1 MTAALTIAAHHIRR
15 VIRNPGLILL
25 LLAIP
30 LTLAVI
36 EYAAFGRTAAVGKL
50 PPATVLF
57 LDEDDTLVSGALPQV
72 FSGGPAKDFF
82 ELSQVPDK
90 AEAARLFRRGQAA
103 ALIVV
108 PKGFQDAVLEGTRA
122 ELGFYPNPVQS
133 IGPEI
138 ARSML
143 EMTALIGN
151 GLYAKALEPIGQI
164 RTLVQADREPTPDDV
179 AAISRGFF
187 EAGRRLSSLDG
198 LSGLT
203 VGVKRPGASAVKT
216 GFGNDPGQFFAYVF
230 PGLVVFG
237 LLFIAQALAMRLMRD
252 RLRGL
257 QRRLVIAPV
266 GPNAVVLGGV
276 VYTVI
281 ALFALLIVLGIIGAV
296 VFRIRLRDPA
306 SLVAI
311 GAGFAI
317 FASGL
322 HLLSMALAK
331 SDRGAGFVGSV
342 IVLVLSLVGGTF
354 VPAEQYPPF
363 LRSLAMLVPNGAA
376 QQGFIDVLV
385 HKAPLA
391 ALGGRLAVVWAW
403 GLATMGLAVFF
414 EQRRLRS

>member
-30 LTLAVI
+30 LTLAII
-36 EYAAFGRTAAVGKL
+36 EYAAFGRTAAAGKL

-151 GLYAKALEPIGQI
+151 GLYAKALEPIAQI
-164 RTLVQADREPTPDDV
+164 RSLVQADREPTADQV

-187 EAGRRLSSLDG
+187 EAGRRLASLQG
-198 LSGLT
+198 LNGLT

-257 QRRLVIAPV
+257 QRRVVIAPV
-266 GPNAVVLGGV
+266 GPTAVILGGV
-276 VYTVI
+276 IYTVV
-281 ALFALLIVLGIIGAV
+281 ALFALLIFLGLIGAV
-296 VFRIRLRDPA
+296 VFRIQLRDPA

-342 IVLVLSLVGGTF
+342 VVLVLSLVGGTF

-363 LRSLAMLVPNGAA
+363 LRSLAMIVPNGAA
-376 QQGFIDVLV
+376 QQGFIDILV

-403 GLATMGLAVFF
+403 GLAVMALAVYFD
-414 EQRRLRS
+414 QRRLRN

>member
-1 MTAALTIAAHHIRR
+1 MTAVLTIAAHHIRR

-30 LTLAVI
+30 LTLAII
-36 EYAAFGRTAAVGKL
+36 EYAAFGRTAAAGKL

-57 LDEDDTLVSGALPQV
+57 LDEDDTLLSGALPQV

-90 AEAARLFRRGQAA
+90 AEAVRMFKRGQAA

-108 PKGFQDAVLEGTRA
+108 PRGFQNAVLSGKRA

-143 EMTALIGN
+143 EMTTLIGN
-151 GLYAKALEPIGQI
+151 GLYAKALEPISQI
-164 RTLVQADREPTPDDV
+164 RAIMDAEREPTSDEV

-187 EAGRRLSSLDG
+187 ESGRRLAGLQG

-203 VGVKRPGASAVKT
+203 VGVKRPGESAVKT

-252 RLRGL
+252 RLKGL
-257 QRRLVIAPV
+257 QRRLVITPV
-266 GPNAVVLGGV
+266 GPGAVIMGGV
-276 VYTVI
+276 LFTVT
-281 ALFALLIVLGIIGAV
+281 ALFALLVFLGLIGAV
-296 VFRIRLRDPA
+296 VFRIQLRDPA
-306 SLVAI
+306 SLIAI
-311 GAGFAI
+311 GAGFAV

-322 HLLSMALAK
+322 HLLSMSLAS

-342 IVLVLSLVGGTF
+342 VVLVLSLLGGTF

-363 LRSLAMLVPNGAA
+363 LRNLATLVPNGAA

-385 HKAPLA
+385 HKLPLS

-403 GLATMGLAVFF
+403 GLAVTGLAVFF

>member
-15 VIRNPGLILL
+15 VVRNPGLILL

-30 LTLAVI
+30 LTFAII
-36 EYAAFGRTAAVGKL
+36 EYAAFGRTAAKGTL

-57 LDEDDTLVSGALPQV
+57 LDEDDTLVSSALPQV

-82 ELSQVPDK
+82 ELSQVQSK
-90 AEAARLFRRGQAA
+90 TEAVRLFKRGQAA

-108 PKGFQDAVLEGTRA
+108 PSGFQNAVLEGKRA

-151 GLYAKALEPIGQI
+151 GLYAKALEPIAQI
-164 RTLVQADREPTPDDV
+164 RTLVQAEREPTSDEV

-187 EAGRRLSSLDG
+187 EAGRRLSSLQG

-203 VGVKRPGASAVKT
+203 VGVQRPGASAVKT

-257 QRRLVIAPV
+257 QRRLVVTPV
-266 GPNAVVLGGV
+266 GPGAVILGGAI
-276 VYTVI
+276 YTVV
-281 ALFALLIVLGIIGAV
+281 ALFALLVFLGIIGAV
-296 VFRIRLRDPA
+296 VFRIQLRDPA

-322 HLLSMALAK
+322 HLLSMSLAT

-342 IVLVLSLVGGTF
+342 IVLVLSLVGGSF

-363 LRSLAMLVPNGAA
+363 LRSLAVLVPNGAA

-391 ALGGRLAVVWAW
+391 ALGGRLAIVWTW
-403 GLATMGLAVFF
+403 GLAVMGLAVYF

>member
-1 MTAALTIAAHHIRR
+1 MPAALTIAAHHIRR
-15 VIRNPGLILL
+15 VMKNPGLILL

-36 EYAAFGRTAAVGKL
+36 EYAAFGRTAAAGKL

-90 AEAARLFRRGQAA
+90 AEAARLFTRGQAA

-138 ARSML
+138 ARSMI

-151 GLYAKALEPIGQI
+151 GLYAKALEPVSQIGRSCSRIASRRQTRWPRSPAASSRRAAAWRACRAERADGGREAPGGLRREDGI
-164 RTLVQADREPTPDDV
+164 RQRPGPVLRVRLPGAGGVRPAVHRAGAGHAPDARSAEGPPAPPRHHTGRTERRHPGRGDLHGRRALRAADR
-179 AAISRGFF
+179 
-187 EAGRRLSSLDG
+187 
-198 LSGLT
+198 
-203 VGVKRPGASAVKT
+203 
-216 GFGNDPGQFFAYVF
+216 
-230 PGLVVFG
+230 PGL
-237 LLFIAQALAMRLMRD
+237 
-252 RLRGL
+252 
-257 QRRLVIAPV
+257 
-266 GPNAVVLGGV
+266 
-276 VYTVI
+276 
-281 ALFALLIVLGIIGAV
+281 IGAV
-296 VFRIRLRDPA
+296 VFRIQLRDPA

-342 IVLVLSLVGGTF
+342 VVLVLSLVGGTF

-385 HKAPLA
+385 HHAPLS

-403 GLATMGLAVFF
+403 GLGVMALAVYFD
-414 EQRRLRS
+414 QRRLRS